1 MSHREAGRTAPIH
14 IRPRSGSDKFGAP
27 PHSRSRF
34 SWWYI
39 QWRSQG
45 GHGAMTPPKLLVN
58 VFFWRLPMHFR
69 LTTLNNRSPKCN
81 LAHICWNFFR
91 SGLHP
96 LFYWLL
102 ERWHGKNSPTTPPHQ
117 IGGDGKFLL
126 LPPPPRIWSAAG
138 DHGKGGP
145 PKKNHGYAGGYI
157 TTTKHMSDSHILKV
171 TFQDQ
176 SCETFLSTPRM
187 LARTNTS
194 QNNLKNM

>member
-1 MSHREAGRTAPIH
+1 MIYPVAQP
-14 IRPRSGSDKFGAP
+14 
-27 PHSRSRF
+27 
-34 SWWYI
+34 
-39 QWRSQG
+39 G
-45 GHGAMTPPKLLVN
+45 GHGGHDPHPKLLVN

-69 LTTLNNRSPKCN
+69 LTTLKIGPPNVTWPIFVEFFFAQGST
-81 LAHICWNFFR
+81 HYSTDCW
-91 SGLHP
+91 SADTEKILP
-96 LFYWLL
+96 
-102 ERWHGKNSPTTPPHQ
+102 
-117 IGGDGKFLL
+117 
-126 LPPPPRIWSAAG
+126 LPPPTKSGVTANFCYYPPQSGRLLAITEKVA
-138 DHGKGGP
+138 P